1 MLYSVLTYDYIAIYL
16 PILLLWEIR
25 TAPSLGLL
33 KKNAILKILILIIL
47 GTYVHFYVAYGIY
60 MGVRG
65 GSDGKESVCNVGDV
79 GSSPG
84 LGRFPGGGHGNP
96 LQYSCLEN
104 PHGQRNLVS
113 YNPGVTKSQTQLSE
127 EAHKK
132 HKTLLIQNA
141 VAAWQ
146 AEDHSLRVI
155 CTLRLPFYSPCG
167 CSKITNLGHLQC
179 QKTDIISHSFV

>member
-1 MLYSVLTYDYIAIYL
+1 MLRSVKAPLVAQRVKNL
-16 PILLLWEIR
+16 SAVWE
-25 TAPSLGLL
+25 TWVQSLGWEYLL
-33 KKNAILKILILIIL
+33 EE
-47 GTYVHFYVAYGIY
+47 G
-60 MGVRG
+60 M
-65 GSDGKESVCNVGDV
+65 
-79 GSSPG
+79 
-84 LGRFPGGGHGNP
+84 NP

>member
-47 GTYVHFYVAYGIY
+47 GTYVHFYVAYSIY

-65 GSDGKESVCNVGDV
+65 GSDSKESACNVGDL
-79 GSSPG
+79 GSTLQ
-84 LGRFPGGGHGNP
+84 LGRSPGGGHGKP

-104 PHGQRNLVS
+104 PHGQRNLVDDS
-113 YNPGVTKSQTQLSE
+113 PWGSKSQTR
-127 EAHKK
+127 
-132 HKTLLIQNA
+132 
-141 VAAWQ
+141 
-146 AEDHSLRVI
+146 LR
-155 CTLRLPFYSPCG
+155 
-167 CSKITNLGHLQC
+167 
-179 QKTDIISHSFV
+179 D